1 MIDMGWVEN
10 ILVRLEAQLRLLIEG
25 EASTDGFPPRL
36 HHQLVQ
42 ELIEAMKAA
51 AHQQLGEAFPATRQ
65 LVAPE
70 EYTFVLPTQA
80 AQLLLSDP
88 SEMDRLTRILQNAA
102 NRIGIVFSAIPML
115 HVVADPKSEDIH
127 VRTQY
132 SQSENS
138 DSNTHHL
145 EELTNGSI
153 TSSGDKLLN
162 AFLIVNGLS
171 TYFIRE
177 LVVNIG
183 RSPANQLQ
191 IDEPQISAIHAQ
203 LRQVNGRFVIF
214 DLDSRGGTFVNGV
227 AVSSH
232 GLNSGDVIQLAR
244 IPLVFGQEAG
254 PLAEQTQELPIE
266 PAPPEVL

>member
-1 MIDMGWVEN
+1 MMDMGWIED
-10 ILVRLEAQLRLLIEG
+10 ILVRIEARLRLLIEG
-25 EASTDGFPPRL
+25 EASTDGFPPSL
-36 HHQLVQ
+36 HHQLAQ
-42 ELIEAMKAA
+42 ELIEAMRAA
-51 AHQQLGEAFPATRQ
+51 AHTQPGETFPPTGL

-88 SEMDRLTRILQNAA
+88 SEMGRLTHNLQNAA

-115 HVVADPKSEDIH
+115 HVVADPKSEAII
-127 VRTQY
+127 VRDQFY
-132 SQSENS
+132 QSENG
-138 DSNTHHL
+138 DSNTYQL

-153 TSSGDKLLN
+153 TIPGDRRLN

-171 TYFIRE
+171 TYFILE
-177 LVVNIG
+177 PVVNIG
-183 RSPANQLQ
+183 RSQANQLQ

-203 LRQVNGRFVIF
+203 LRQVDGKYVIF

-232 GLNSGDVIQLAR
+232 GLNPGDVIQLAG
-244 IPLVFGQEAG
+244 IPLVFGQDAE

-266 PAPPEVL
+266 PAQPEVL